1 MSLENGTNIFEYPS
15 QSFVNERGNLVKG
28 YITSIGSRY
37 VFDFNYFTRD
47 IGWKQFDTEL
57 DASYFGI
64 WVHEKDRRVFTYL
77 EGDLTEVTCSD
88 REGFATEIQSM
99 VAFYEPAPP
108 AVRVVDRK
116 CQLTLSYDKRP
127 GLDIV

>member
-1 MSLENGTNIFEYPS
+1 MSLENGTNIFEDPT

-47 IGWKQFDTEL
+47 IGWKQFGTEL

-64 WVHEKDRRVFTYL
+64 WVHEKDRRVVTYV
-77 EGDLTEVTCSD
+77 EGDLTEVICSD
-88 REGFATEIQSM
+88 QEGFDKETQSM
-99 VAFYEPAPP
+99 KAFYNSA
-108 AVRVVDRK
+108 
-116 CQLTLSYDKRP
+116 Q
-127 GLDIV
+127 